1 MNSRNLNVILAAAL
15 VVGLTAA
22 TPGFAANDQD
32 GSTTTRKA
40 TRHTRTAPPPR
51 SPVRIDRPMNS
62 CDYDRAAG
70 NCVIDL
76 GYGRCMDC
84 SSGPFK

>member
-1 MNSRNLNVILAAAL
+1 MALILAAAL
-15 VVGLTAA
+15 VAGLA

-40 TRHTRTAPPPR
+40 TRHKRTAPPVEYSVAPAR
-51 SPVRIDRPMNS
+51 PMNRPMNS